1 MLPRARVQYLIDN
14 QIPQATWHGQKKK
27 KKQIFFSY
35 TSQIDNYIPKYY
47 FNQFL
52 LKKISDKYYKTSW
65 ATREA
70 EQLLFWT
77 SFYQEFSSYI
87 YYWILVISLFSHIS
101 VKVIVQEG
109 KKAWKL
115 KLQLCWNDTRETH
128 YYHDT
133 KIKDT
138 VRKRNHRIKF
148 LKKTNVLG
156 DYMVVYICQNSKLPT
171 WEGWVLV
178 TLLKLYLN
186 KFHLKKKKKKHRC
199 KSVTKDKQLRN
210 A

>member
-1 MLPRARVQYLIDN
+1 MSVVSEWKSLSRVQLFAVHGIL
-14 QIPQATWHGQKKK
+14 QARILEWVAVPFSRESSQPRDQTQVSH
-27 KKQIFFSY
+27 IADRFF
-35 TSQIDNYIPKYY
+35 
-47 FNQFL
+47 
-52 LKKISDKYYKTSW
+52 TSW

-186 KFHLKKKKKKHRC
+186 KFNLKKKKKKHRC